1 MNVQTNDWI
10 RWIAVFLLI
19 SFGFSLLTGLE
30 DASRDRGPIGYFF
43 GHWLSSMAFILLP
56 GAIIGGVFALATKKS
71 KLGIWTMIVIN
82 GAISAVIF
90 YATFIKQT
98 GY

>member
-19 SFGFSLLTGLE
+19 SFGFSLLFGLG
-30 DASRDRGPIGYFF
+30 DASRDGEPIGYFF
-43 GHWLSSMAFILLP
+43 GFWLSCIAFILLP

-82 GAISAVIF
+82 GAMTAVIF
-90 YATFIKQT
+90 
-98 GY
+98 